1 MSKHYDFPVGAE
13 VGVIRSSFSG
23 TSNQGY
29 YKVTKC
35 NGTVCEVE
43 RISDGYKRS
52 FSNRTGIERSCWSDR
67 YNTAK
72 IVSIDEYN
80 QIEAEH
86 AKRNIERSLWIDA
99 RKAAEARD
107 IKVLKELVARL
118 EECKC

>member
-1 MSKHYDFPVGAE
+1 MSKHYDFPVGTE
-13 VGVIRSSFSG
+13 VGVIHPSVSG
-23 TSNQGY
+23 TGTQGY
-29 YKVTKC
+29 YKVIKC

-52 FSNRTGIERSCWSDR
+52 FSNRTGIERSSWSNR

-80 QIEAEH
+80 QIEAEQV
-86 AKRNIERSLWIDA
+86 KRNSERSLWIAA

-107 IKVLKELVARL
+107 IKTLKELVASL
-118 EECKC
+118 EEYKC